1 MAVMS
6 NLQLG
11 LAIAGGLVLAAVVGH
26 SAWSSRKNVP
36 RQALPESDAPNGA
49 GLIEPHLQPSTHAG
63 TGAQFDAV
71 NLAPPP
77 PKAPLLDALIDV
89 IAPIGLEHPV
99 SGEAALAA
107 LPPTRRLGSKPFA
120 VEGLNAQTDAWEV
133 PTNGQRYSQLQA
145 GVQLANRLG
154 PLKDIEYS
162 EYVVKAQAFADVFN
176 GAAEFPEMRDEL
188 ARAKELDQF
197 AGDHD
202 AQLSF
207 TLRARAAAWSPG
219 FITQTAARLG
229 FVAGVMPGR
238 MVLPTD
244 TEGLPPILVLEFDAQ
259 AALADDP
266 SLSAIRDLTINLDVP
281 QVARSE
287 SPFVR
292 LRETC
297 QQLAQAMDGLV
308 TDDNGHVLLPDAL
321 DTIGSELEKLY
332 DALDSRELSAGSVL
346 ARRLFS

>member
-49 GLIEPHLQPSTHAG
+49 GLIEPHLQPSAHAG

>member
-6 NLQLG
+6 NLQIG

-36 RQALPESDAPNGA
+36 RQALPENGNA
-49 GLIEPHLQPSTHAG
+49 GGPDPIEPHLHAG
-63 TGAQFDAV
+63 ADSAFDAAS
-71 NLAPPP
+71 LAPPP
-77 PKAPLLDALIDV
+77 AKTPLLDALIDV
-89 IAPIGLEHPV
+89 MAPIALEHPV
-99 SGEAALAA
+99 SGEAVLAA
-107 LPPTRRLGSKPFA
+107 LPATRRVGSKPFA
-120 VEGLNAQTDAWEV
+120 VEGLNAQTDVWEA
-133 PTNGQRYSQLQA
+133 PANGQRYNQLQA
-145 GVQLANRLG
+145 GIQLANRLG

-202 AQLSF
+202 AQLGF

-238 MVLPTD
+238 MVLPTATD
-244 TEGLPPILVLEFDAQ
+244 GLPPILVLEFDAQ
-259 AALADDP
+259 AALAEDP
-266 SLSAIRDLTINLDVP
+266 SLSAIRELAINLDVP

-297 QQLAQAMDGLV
+297 QQLAQAMDGVV
-308 TDDNGHVLLPDAL
+308 TDDHGHALVPDAL
-321 DTIGSELEKLY
+321 DNIGGELEKLY

>member
-6 NLQLG
+6 NLQIG

-36 RQALPESDAPNGA
+36 RQALPENDLPDRI
-49 GLIEPHLQPSTHAG
+49 GLIEPHLHSGGDAQLDSAG
-63 TGAQFDAV
+63 
-71 NLAPPP
+71 LSLP

-89 IAPIGLEHPV
+89 IIPIALEHPV

-107 LPPTRRLGSKPFA
+107 LPPTRRVGSKPFA

-145 GVQLANRLG
+145 GIQLANRLG

-207 TLRARAAAWSPG
+207 TLRAHAAAWSPG

-238 MVLPTD
+238 MVLPTGA
-244 TEGLPPILVLEFDAQ
+244 EGLPPILVLEFDAQ

-281 QVARSE
+281 QVARNE

-308 TDDNGHVLLPDAL
+308 TDDNGHALLPDAL
-321 DTIGSELEKLY
+321 DTIGSELENLY

>member
-1 MAVMS
+1 MAMMS
-6 NLQLG
+6 NLQIG

-36 RQALPESDAPNGA
+36 RQAQPDNAGDTRPEP
-49 GLIEPHLQPSTHAG
+49 IEPHLHV
-63 TGAQFDAV
+63 GADSSFSVEA
-71 NLAPPP
+71 LAPSP
-77 PKAPLLDALIDV
+77 PKMPLLDALVDGLTP
-89 IAPIGLEHPV
+89 IALEHPV
-99 SGEAALAA
+99 SGEAVLAA
-107 LPPTRRLGSKPFA
+107 MPPTRRVGSKLFA
-120 VEGLNAQTDAWEV
+120 VEGLNVHTDQWEV
-133 PTNGQRYSQLQA
+133 PANAQRYSQLQA
-145 GVQLANRLG
+145 GIQLANRLG

-162 EYVVKAQAFADVFN
+162 EYVVKTQAFADVFN
-176 GAAEFPEMRDEL
+176 GAAEFPEMRHEL

-197 AGDHD
+197 ASEHD

-207 TLRARAAAWSPG
+207 TLRAHAAAWSPG

-238 MVLPTD
+238 MVLPTA

-259 AALADDP
+259 AALAEDP
-266 SLSAIRDLTINLDVP
+266 SLSAIHTLAVNLDVP

-287 SPFVR
+287 RPFVR

-297 QQLAQAMDGLV
+297 QQLAAAMDGLV
-308 TDDNGHVLLPDAL
+308 TDDNGHALLPDAL
-321 DTIGSELEKLY
+321 DNIGSELEKLY
-332 DALDSRELSAGSVL
+332 DALDSRELSAGSAL

>member
-1 MAVMS
+1 MVVMS
-6 NLQLG
+6 NLQIG
-11 LAIAGGLVLAAVVGH
+11 LAIVGGLVLTAVVGH

-36 RQALPESDAPNGA
+36 RQAAPENDPPDRIE
-49 GLIEPHLQPSTHAG
+49 LIEPHLRGGGDAQLD
-63 TGAQFDAV
+63 TGS
-71 NLAPPP
+71 LSPPP

-89 IAPIGLEHPV
+89 IAPIALEHPV

-107 LPPTRRLGSKPFA
+107 LPPTRRVGSKPFA

-133 PTNGQRYSQLQA
+133 PTNGQRYSQLQV
-145 GVQLANRLG
+145 GIQLANRLG

-207 TLRARAAAWSPG
+207 TLRAHAAAWSPG

-238 MVLPTD
+238 MVLPTG

-281 QVARSE
+281 QVTRNE

-297 QQLAQAMDGLV
+297 LQLAQAMDGLV
-308 TDDNGHVLLPDAL
+308 TDDNGHALLPDAL
-321 DTIGSELEKLY
+321 DTIGSELENLY